1 MKDLRLGDIMTE
13 LDLIEQHANLSG
25 KVVVHLRADGPKN
38 HPDKAAEVWEFY
50 DGKMDD
56 NLRHA
61 LMQYGEVYCYFET
74 VEYAMNCVEDWFPRS
89 WWLENQ
95 EYPLNEEY
103 YIYAYGM
110 GPNNQAV
117 LHN

>member
-13 LDLIEQHANLSG
+13 FDLIENHANASG
-25 KVVVHLRADGPKN
+25 KVVVHLRADGPKKY
-38 HPDKAAEVWEFY
+38 PEKADEVWEFY
-50 DGKMDD
+50 DGKIDD

-61 LMQYGEVYCYFET
+61 LMQYGEVYCYFESD
-74 VEYAMNCVEDWFPRS
+74 EYARNCMEDWFPRYN
-89 WWLENQ
+89 LIENE
-95 EYPLNEEY
+95 EYPLGEEY